1 MSASRT
7 GLGWDRPRRWCAAL
21 VCAATLVFGGL
32 GGGWLMESL
41 VADAARTSRQN
52 TQVFGETVARTVA
65 AQFDRA
71 LQYGIAIETIRGTDA
86 YLQQLLV
93 DTPGVT
99 RIVLSGAED
108 RVIHRVGL
116 ASVPDE
122 ILATVPIVFQGQ
134 TLGRVQ
140 VGVAPRTLAAQTGTW
155 QWLFLAAALGVAA
168 AAAAWAAAGP
178 GAQLERRRSRL
189 LQGLQSPL
197 SLATDPA
204 RPPPPTTPG
213 RDPLAAA
220 LQTLAEGNDR
230 VRAKRATFEAL
241 AAELLAVDFDDR
253 QAPEIERLR
262 QQMRQALDQ
271 GSP

>member
-1 MSASRT
+1 MSASRSSPS
-7 GLGWDRPRRWCAAL
+7 LDRPRLWCGAL
-21 VCAATLVFGGL
+21 VFAATLLFGGL

-41 VADAARTSRQN
+41 VADAVRTSRQD

-71 LQYGIAIETIRGTDA
+71 LQYGIAIEAIRGTDT

-116 ASVPDE
+116 ANVPDE
-122 ILATVPIVFQGQ
+122 ILAAVPIVFEGRALGQ
-134 TLGRVQ
+134 VQ
-140 VGVAPRTLAAQTGTW
+140 VGVAPRSLAAQIGTW
-155 QWLFLAAALGVAA
+155 QWLLLAATLGVAA

-178 GAQLERRRSRL
+178 GAQLERRRNRL
-189 LQGLQSPL
+189 VHGLQSPL
-197 SLATDPA
+197 SLTTDPA
-204 RPPPPTTPG
+204 RPPPAAPG
-213 RDPLAAA
+213 RDPLDAA
-220 LQTLAEGNDR
+220 LQALADGDDR
-230 VRAKRATFEAL
+230 VRGKRAAFEAL

-262 QQMRQALDQ
+262 QQMRQALDR
-271 GSP
+271 GAP